1 MRFLVFNLVVLLS
14 IGYLFTAAP
23 GQSVGSWLDDTI
35 DTISKVASDTAEPDI
50 IQKPQLALPTKPMNG
65 NAAGQDVSAG
75 AKSPQPV
82 AQQLVSPAP
91 EDQITVEKIQKII
104 NDSISTNLQQIARN
118 LQPSA
123 RVAAPS
129 KMAKA
134 GTSSPQTQSDIAAEP
149 MAKKISPNPAVLDN
163 DSAVLDNPKIAAQ
176 PNKDEALAKAFRELY
191 PAEVKAAAAT
201 KSVPAAEAAPS
212 SPAFMTPSDRQS
224 ALSELIQNLQLTYVA
239 RVGD

>member
-134 GTSSPQTQSDIAAEP
+134 GTSSPQTQSDVAAEP
-149 MAKKISPNPAVLDN
+149 MAKKISPNP
-163 DSAVLDNPKIAAQ
+163 AVLDNPKIAAQ

-201 KSVPAAEAAPS
+201 KSVPSAEAAPS

>member
-50 IQKPQLALPTKPMNG
+50 IQKPQLALPTKPING
-65 NAAGQDVSAG
+65 NAAGQDVSAV

-123 RVAAPS
+123 RAAAPS

-134 GTSSPQTQSDIAAEP
+134 GASSPQTQSDIAAEP
-149 MAKKISPNPAVLDN
+149 MAKKISPDT
-163 DSAVLDNPKIAAQ
+163 AVLDNPKIAAQ

-191 PAEVKAAAAT
+191 PAEVKAAAVN
-201 KSVPAAEAAPS
+201 KSVSSAEAAPS
-212 SPAFMTPSDRQS
+212 SLAFMTPSDRQS

-239 RVGD
+239 RVGN

>member
-123 RVAAPS
+123 RAAAPS

-134 GTSSPQTQSDIAAEP
+134 GASSPQTQSDIAAETK
-149 MAKKISPNPAVLDN
+149 AKTISP

-176 PNKDEALAKAFRELY
+176 PNKDAVLARAFRELY

-201 KSVPAAEAAPS
+201 KSVPSAEAAPS

>member
-149 MAKKISPNPAVLDN
+149 MAKKISPDT
-163 DSAVLDNPKIAAQ
+163 AVLDNPKIAAQ

-201 KSVPAAEAAPS
+201 KSVPSAEAAPS
-212 SPAFMTPSDRQS
+212 SLAFMTPSDRQS
-224 ALSELIQNLQLTYVA
+224 ALSELIQNLQLTYVS